1 MPPELVPQVWPHV
14 WEMLKKAID
23 KTDYGTF
30 ACLEN
35 DVFSAN
41 ALLWLAW
48 SEPTIG
54 AALVTQLVR
63 NENSIACYILACGGK
78 EHRAWRCLPAPIE
91 AYAKVEGCKKLRILG
106 RKGWAKMFEGCRVP
120 LVVIEK
126 DII

>member
-1 MPPELVPQVWPHV
+1 
-14 WEMLKKAID
+14 MLKKAID

-35 DVFSAN
+35 DALSGK
-41 ALLWLAW
+41 ALLWLAY

-54 AALVTQLVR
+54 AALVSQLVR
-63 NENSIACYILACGGK
+63 NENSVACYILACGGT

-91 AYAKVEGCKKLRILG
+91 AYARAEGCTKLRILG
-106 RKGWAKMFEGCRVP
+106 RKGWTRMFEGSHVP

-126 DII
+126 ELK